1 MKNLRFATLL
11 LSIAVSATGMS
22 ACAPVQT
29 TKDIEYS
36 HQHDGKLVYIDEEMR
51 YAFSIPDFPADESEE
66 YHEDFK
72 VLHGW
77 QEQRTEAQC
86 FAAAGQEYASIQET
100 YPAYKKFFDSLSYQ
114 DKEFLHRVYEDAHT
128 INKIVKARFS
138 RPRPFHTA
146 ATLEPCANIGRI
158 NGYAYPSG
166 HATMAGTFEG
176 MMLIIDPDNE
186 KGIKDATQRA
196 GMYRVLAGVHHPTD
210 IRAGYK
216 LGRDIFDTLKKNGN
230 FMKKLN
236 SLHEKYVKYKK
247 AH

>member
-1 MKNLRFATLL
+1 MKNLRFTALV
-11 LSIAVSATGMS
+11 LSAGLAAAMS
-22 ACAPVQT
+22 ACAPLQPKEIV
-29 TKDIEYS
+29 YS
-36 HQHDGKLVYIDEEMR
+36 HQHDGKLVYLSEDMR
-51 YAFSIPDFPADESEE
+51 NAFSIPDFPADESEE
-66 YHEDFK
+66 YYQDFK

-100 YPAYKKFFDSLSYQ
+100 YPSYKKFFDSLSYS

-128 INKIVKARFS
+128 INKIVKANFS
-138 RPRPFHTA
+138 RPRPFRTDA
-146 ATLEPCANIGRI
+146 ALEPCANIGRI

-176 MMLIIDPDNE
+176 MMFIIDPDNK

-210 IRAGYK
+210 IKAGYD
-216 LGRDIFDTLKKNGN
+216 LGRDIFNALKKNDA

-236 SLHEKYVKYKK
+236 SLHEKFVKYKK
-247 AH
+247 SH